1 MLIKH
6 QLSNSTWG
14 RVLSLRDDQTNEVAP
29 RPIAGRTKTLTHTE
43 EVTIEVSPTDPQAAK
58 DFAPMT
64 LRLGS
69 KTWSRSIPDVDPLW
83 QEWLD
88 ADRITEELLADVAEP
103 EADILARAKAAKI
116 AAIDQWLTEQDTAG
130 IDVGGYT
137 LKSNANAATQLQV
150 YLSTLTPGVDTIL
163 VSDVQGTPHIVAWEA
178 LGELSTTFKSEFN
191 RRRGAWATAK
201 VLAAQAKTLEELD
214 AVELPR

>member
-6 QLSNSTWG
+6 QLLNGTWG
-14 RVLSLRDDQTNEVAP
+14 RVLSLRDDQTNQVAP
-29 RPIAGRTKTLTHTE
+29 RPSGKTNTLTHTE
-43 EVTIEVSPTDPQAAK
+43 DVTIEVTPTDPQAAK
-58 DFAPMT
+58 DFAPMP
-64 LRLGS
+64 LKLGS
-69 KTWSRSIPDVDPLW
+69 KTWSRTIPDIDPLW
-83 QEWLD
+83 QQWDD
-88 ADRITEELLADVAEP
+88 AGFITPELLADVAEP

-116 AAIDQWLTEQDTAG
+116 AAIDQWLTEQDAAG

-137 LKSNANAATQLQV
+137 LKSDANAATQLQV

-178 LGELSTTFKSEFN
+178 LGELSTTFKVEFN
-191 RRRGAWATAK
+191 RRRESWATAK

-214 AVELPR
+214 AVTMPE

>member
-6 QLSNSTWG
+6 QLSNGTWG
-14 RVLSLRDDQTNEVAP
+14 RVLSLRDDQTNQVAP

-43 EVTIEVSPTDPQAAK
+43 DVTIEVTPTDPQAAK

-64 LRLGS
+64 LKLGS

-88 ADRITEELLADVAEP
+88 AERITAELLADVLEP

-137 LKSNANAATQLQV
+137 LKSDANAATQLQV
-150 YLSTLTPGVDTIL
+150 YLSTLTPAVDTIL
-163 VSDVQGTPHIVAWEA
+163 VSDVQGVPHIVAWEA
-178 LGELSTTFKSEFN
+178 LAELSTTFKGEFN

-214 AVELPR
+214 AVTMPE